1 VATPQ
6 VSHPFVGWQDGH
18 RAVRPV
24 ILTREYPPEVY
35 GGAGVHVEYLS
46 RELAKLVPLEVRCF
60 GAEREP
66 DGGPPVRAFE
76 PWEAL
81 GHDQPYAAALG
92 VLSVDL
98 AMLDGIETATLVH
111 SHTWYANFAGHLA
124 KVMFEIPHV
133 VTAHSFEPQRPWKV
147 QQLGSGGY
155 ALSSWCERTALE
167 HADAVIAVSGA
178 MRGAVLETYPQVDPS
193 RVQVIRNGIDPFEFK
208 PDPHTDGLVRWG
220 VDPVRPYVLFVGRI
234 SRQKGIDHLLDAV
247 PALDP
252 SAQFVLCAGSPDTPE
267 LREEVARRVDE
278 LQAQRSG
285 VVWLEEMVPR
295 ADLIQLEAHATVLT
309 VPSVYEPLGIVNLEA
324 MACETAVVASAVGG
338 IPEVVVDGETGL
350 LVPYDPNDPAAFTAG
365 LAAAVNELL
374 AEPERAREMGVAG
387 RRRVLEQ
394 FSWRSVAEQ
403 TAALYARVGG

>member
-1 VATPQ
+1 M
-6 VSHPFVGWQDGH
+6 
-18 RAVRPV
+18 RPV

-60 GAEREP
+60 GAERER

-81 GHDQPYAAALG
+81 GHDQLYAVALR

-98 AMLDGIETATLVH
+98 AMMDGLETATLVH

-124 KVMFEIPHV
+124 KVMFGIPHV

-147 QQLGSGGY
+147 QQLGRGGY
-155 ALSSWCERTALE
+155 ALSSWCERVALE
-167 HADAVIAVSGA
+167 SADAVIAVSSA
-178 MRGAVLETYPQVDPS
+178 MRGSVLETYPQIDS
-193 RVQVIRNGIDPFEFK
+193 TRVQVIRNGIDPSEFK
-208 PDPHTDGLVRWG
+208 PDPHTDALVRHG
-220 VDPVRPYVLFVGRI
+220 VDPVRPFVLFVGRI

-247 PALDP
+247 PLLDP
-252 SAQFVLCAGSPDTPE
+252 SAQFVLCAGSPDTAE
-267 LREEVARRVDE
+267 LREQVALRVQE
-278 LQAQRSG
+278 LQANRGG
-285 VVWLEEMVPR
+285 VVWLEEMIPR
-295 ADLIQLEAHATVLT
+295 ADLIQLETHARVLA

-338 IPEVVVDGETGL
+338 IPEVVIDGETGL
-350 LVPYDPNDPAAFTAG
+350 LVPYEQTDPGAFTAA
-365 LAAAVNELL
+365 LAAAVNVLL
-374 AEPERAREMGVAG
+374 ADPDQAREMGISG
-387 RRRVLEQ
+387 RRRVLEH

-403 TAALYARVGG
+403 TAALYERVGG